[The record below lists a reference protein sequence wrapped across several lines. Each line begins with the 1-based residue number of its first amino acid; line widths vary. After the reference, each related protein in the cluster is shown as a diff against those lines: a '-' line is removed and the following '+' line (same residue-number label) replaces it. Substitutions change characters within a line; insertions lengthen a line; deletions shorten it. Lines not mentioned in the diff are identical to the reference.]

1 MKSIRLMFEYQT
13 TGTHIVSYSAFEVL
27 LVNAREGAVEG
38 EGVVAV
44 GGWGSFIGGRGPCV
58 CCCRRRTA
66 APPRP
71 SRGGRTAPADT
82 LRCCAFWAW
91 RRRRPPA
98 RARGPG
104 PPAGG
109 SRGAPTAPPSGHA
122 GTKRERISKVLGK
135 KNVSRKHKEQN
146 VREAAV

>member
-1 MKSIRLMFEYQT
+1 MNIKQQEPISYLILRLRFC
-13 TGTHIVSYSAFEVL
+13 L
-27 LVNAREGAVEG
+27 LMPEKELWRGR
-38 EGVVAV
+38 
-44 GGWGSFIGGRGPCV
+44 GWWRGSFIGGRGPCV

>member
-1 MKSIRLMFEYQT
+1 MNIKQQEPISYLILRLRFC
-13 TGTHIVSYSAFEVL
+13 L
-27 LVNAREGAVEG
+27 LMPEKELWRGRG
-38 EGVVAV
+38 SRWWGL
-44 GGWGSFIGGRGPCV
+44 GSFIGGRGPCV

-66 APPRP
+66 SPPRP

-91 RRRRPPA
+91 RRRRPPV

-104 PPAGG
+104 PLAGG

-122 GTKRERISKVLGK
+122 GTKRGRIRKMLGK
-135 KNVSRKHKEQN
+135 KNFSRKHNEQN
-146 VREAAV
+146 VRVTAV